1 MPGSTAPNLHEG
13 GRSEIIADYLF
24 STWGTVTPVR
34 RQDDFGVDL
43 YCTLT
48 ERVGQ
53 RAMVTGYYSVQVKS
67 NTQAWVFA
75 KADEVRWLIDHPTP
89 LFLACVDKSGG
100 VLSVYQTLARFVA
113 GFSAEPSPLEL
124 LPSNDEEGRMIHW
137 YEGQSLSLSAP
148 ILRVSLSDLCN
159 AAKLAQLKSVL
170 RFWVDLDQHNCMLRR
185 MGVRTDLRA
194 RWTRRTFP
202 ATLPSCT
209 SRRGS
214 SARRF
219 LIASRRQFGSALI

>member
-48 ERVGQ
+48 ERVGP

-89 LFLACVDKSGG
+89 LFLACVDKCGG

-113 GFSAEPSPLEL
+113 GLSAEPSPLEL
-124 LPSNDEEGRMIHW
+124 LPSDDEEGRMIHW
-137 YEGQSLSLSAP
+137 YEGQRLSLSAP
-148 ILRVSLSDLCN
+148 ILRVSLSDLCDT
-159 AAKLAQLKSVL
+159 AKLEQFKSVM
-170 RFWVDLDQHNCMLRR
+170 RFWVE
-185 MGVRTDLRA
+185 
-194 RWTRRTFP
+194 
-202 ATLPSCT
+202 
-209 SRRGS
+209 
-214 SARRF
+214 
-219 LIASRRQFGSALI
+219 